1 MTYSNTMDPIYPA
14 WSWII
19 WVIAPVLIVV
29 GIFLLIRGMKGKPRE
44 FVVFLASILLTSG
57 AFIGFLPTI
66 YANNSPQKID
76 NLASNIKTKYDVQDV
91 VTDYP
96 NSSVAASKEMQDVV
110 IVTQKGQ
117 TVKFVLK
124 QNPKTSEPTLLDSAS
139 QSGMVSSGSVTVKD
153 ITR

>member
-1 MTYSNTMDPIYPA
+1 MTYSNTMNPIYPE

-19 WVIAPVLIVV
+19 WVIAPILIVAGV
-29 GIFLLIRGMKGKPRE
+29 LLLIREKKGKQRE

-66 YANNSPQKID
+66 YANNSPQQID
-76 NLASNIKTKYDVQDV
+76 NLASNIKTKYNVKDV

-96 NSSVAASKEMQDVV
+96 NHHVVGSKETQEVV
-110 IVTQKGQ
+110 IITQKGQ
-117 TVKFVLK
+117 AVKFILK
-124 QNPKTSEPTLLDSAS
+124 QNPKTSEPMLLDAAV
-139 QSGMVSSGSVTVKD
+139 QSGLVSSGSVMVKD

>member
-1 MTYSNTMDPIYPA
+1 MDPIYPE

-19 WVIAPVLIVV
+19 WAIAPILIVT
-29 GIFLLIRGMKGKPRE
+29 GILLLIREKKGKQRE

-66 YANNSPQKID
+66 YANNSPQQID
-76 NLASNIKTKYDVQDV
+76 NLASNIKTKYNVKDV

-96 NSSVAASKEMQDVV
+96 NHHVVGWKETQEVV
-110 IVTQKGQ
+110 IITQKGQ
-117 TVKFVLK
+117 TVMFVLK
-124 QNPKTSEPTLLDSAS
+124 QNPKTSEPTLLDSAV
-139 QSGMVSSGSVTVKD
+139 QSGLVSSGSVMVKD